1 MPRVK
6 KRHTTKNFAAKRK
19 SQSPLPE
26 ETGIVSGLP
35 DVNDLGEGDYASC
48 YDDDS
53 SDDDSVDNDGAYVGA
68 QATLPMH
75 WAQRASQRLEM
86 MANNHGLSLSAPFS
100 TQIDEF
106 RTCLTCILSP
116 QPPFPTSYFTGC
128 PPFLDEEADST
139 EDEDSDADDAQL
151 LVRQIN
157 GGSSEDEAGNA
168 QAAMGGEENAVTPLS
183 GGGSGDEAEGSGD
196 EVGDA
201 PAQRRVSTRER
212 KFLGS
217 MAELGV
223 IRSHKRQ
230 RRGAKGM
237 GETKA
242 PKLNARQNKGM
253 LNRKEYV
260 KRTFAAKE
268 SHIALAKEARAK
280 LGPALAKYLRRNDE
294 KSLIPLAADPSNVTD
309 KQAMLFLRAQVVD
322 KYLELQIE
330 SNNEKRLANQRECAK
345 FFNVSTYL
353 VASWTRQFLRSEPRP
368 LQEVPAAQGQAAAA
382 LSVTGGGT
390 GSGGT
395 GGGGMG
401 GATSAAAAAATA
413 LRPPTAA
420 AAAQGEDRGTLPA
433 GEGGGASGAGPDAP
447 LTGATP
453 TAEATAPAA
462 AAARRVNDGGTVPT
476 AEGEGGRGGARG
488 AGPGAPLTGATPT
501 AVATAPAAAAA
512 RRVNDGD
519 TVPTAEGE
527 GGRGGA
533 RGAGPGAP
541 LTGATPTAVATAP
554 AAAAAAARRVNDGGA
569 VPTAEREG
577 GRGGRARGRFFVDTM
592 PTYQGGGD
600 VPPKEPT
607 FSELNPGYPSEL
619 IPEADARH
627 SSLRFV
633 SIGML

>member
-420 AAAQGEDRGTLPA
+420 AQGEDRGTLPA

-453 TAEATAPAA
+453 TAE
-462 AAARRVNDGGTVPT
+462 
-476 AEGEGGRGGARG
+476 
-488 AGPGAPLTGATPT
+488 
-501 AVATAPAAAAA
+501 ATAPAAAAA